1 MTELQ
6 TKSFDQVTKNDSYP
20 SQRRKGTFSWG
31 CFTAERI
38 TVLIIIII
46 IIISSSSSIL
56 VKLSSWVRQKK
67 QTIWDSYS
75 LDVPIIKQ
83 ELETPRWS
91 GVSVFLDCANK
102 LGKSPHMN
110 RTPI

>member
-56 VKLSSWVRQKK
+56 VKLSNWVRQKK
-67 QTIWDSYS
+67 PDNLRQ
-75 LDVPIIKQ
+75 LF
-83 ELETPRWS
+83 PRRS
-91 GVSVFLDCANK
+91 NNQA
-102 LGKSPHMN
+102 
-110 RTPI
+110 RTGNS